1 LSSFSP
7 SFSVNVR
14 HFRADENTVSGFRDG
29 KDDKVT
35 NLNLAGNE
43 APENSPIQ
51 QENSYGRLA
60 IVAVSLFAVSVVA
73 AVVLASLTDNYEA
86 LGTAIVFFA
95 AVGYLSFR
103 ILSGLAKLLAVIL
116 VFGLVCYQFGFVGV
130 TSYRQHKKLEAV
142 NAIVEKHRAEFTK
155 LGESLSADL
164 GQCRVPE
171 VYPMFGGRVEI
182 TRDLLSDVQ
191 VKADRALSVI
201 ATCSAE
207 AQAHCEQVKHETPS
221 SLAPEEAQKFFDGV
235 DKGAIQLRDAF
246 AARREFYTRLNETIR
261 FLGHTYGTYQ
271 SVGDK
276 LVFSRSDD
284 AAQFDTLLNRLYEAR
299 KVWEP

>member
-1 LSSFSP
+1 
-7 SFSVNVR
+7 
-14 HFRADENTVSGFRDG
+14 
-29 KDDKVT
+29 
-35 NLNLAGNE
+35 
-43 APENSPIQ
+43 
-51 QENSYGRLA
+51 
-60 IVAVSLFAVSVVA
+60 
-73 AVVLASLTDNYEA
+73 
-86 LGTAIVFFA
+86 
-95 AVGYLSFR
+95 
-103 ILSGLAKLLAVIL
+103 
-116 VFGLVCYQFGFVGV
+116 V